1 MQKGDENVPRGKC
14 LINKMSVGTP
24 PPPKPWETTTLT
36 NGGSS
41 TKDTPLASG
50 DAIKPWDV
58 PGAGERP
65 SGALRRRSS
74 SSSLSLCCVLLFALC
89 ASRVRVNAFDFF
101 PISNCVK
108 SFLRAALPFARRP
121 TLCSSRGVTRRVLLL
136 LIFLVLLCV
145 VFFRRR
151 KTNTNTNSERGDG
164 IEPIRGNES
173 T

>member
-65 SGALRRRSS
+65 SGALR
-74 SSSLSLCCVLLFALC
+74 SSLNALLC
-89 ASRVRVNAFDFF
+89 
-101 PISNCVK
+101 
-108 SFLRAALPFARRP
+108 SFVRAALRI
-121 TLCSSRGVTRRVLLL
+121 S
-136 LIFLVLLCV
+136 LCV
-145 VFFRRR
+145 
-151 KTNTNTNSERGDG
+151 
-164 IEPIRGNES
+164 
-173 T
+173 